1 MTKIMMSDL
10 EMQKIFDSLDVD
22 GGGSVGI
29 DELTDFIWGTSY
41 AADRDA
47 ESEAPALEPEPGQAE
62 ASVQTEP
69 EKEPEPK
76 LELEPVEA
84 SVQTELEKEPELEPV
99 LEQAE
104 ASVQTEP
111 EKEPEPKL
119 ELEPIEASVQTEL
132 EKEPEPKLEQA
143 NASVQTDLEL
153 EPEQAEASVQTDL
166 EPEQL
171 DDFLVVELAT
181 AIHKLD
187 TTQHDL
193 ADLRVRVRG
202 VAQSMTAWR
211 DFTKSEKAAR
221 SRQAQVVRRIQQLNV
236 SGAFFSWQTTAQRAA
251 RVRVI
256 LEHAL
261 DQKQSMTLADAF
273 FEMRAHCHKLV
284 RVRRMVYRLGHRS
297 VSTMFRE
304 WVHSTAGHVQGER
317 LNSELQ
323 HVHGVLIQC
332 AYASAAQRIRLRSVA
347 KSVTAWREMTRRKKA
362 LRGKHMVVLKRIQ
375 HVYLARA
382 LISWQSTARRA
393 KRVRVIATEAVSR
406 RRSLSLVGAFGAL
419 RSHRHKMKRARR
431 MLVRLGK
438 SLVSTMF
445 REWVHSTAE
454 LIRSRDGASLNE
466 EVKHAGDVL
475 MRCTDASAAQRII
488 RRTMGVVSVS
498 VSSYTSSVAKAPV
511 DRTIADSSSMS
522 AGRGHRR
529 VGGGSRR
536 AGSSGSSG
544 SGVVAKQMDTSDRG
558 RLTSR
563 PGRLEPARTHSD
575 DTGGRKKLGATLGR
589 AAGSSPD
596 PERDG
601 EGDPER
607 EPQPP
612 PSLEPQGTR
621 SNEGAAAKKRIFAAN
636 ETVSD
641 SSVERSGQPASSA
654 TPALSV
660 AARSR
665 QAQVVRRIQQLNVSG
680 AFFSWQTTAQRA
692 ARVRVILDHALDR
705 KQSMTLADAFF
716 EMRAH
721 CHKLVRVRRMVY
733 RLGHRSVSMMFREWV
748 HSTAGHVQGERLNS
762 ELQHVHG
769 VLMQCAYA
777 SAAQRIRLRSVAKS
791 VTAWREMTRR
801 KKALRGKH
809 MGVLKRIQHVHLT
822 RALVSWQSRARRAK
836 RVRVIAT
843 EAVSRR
849 RSLSVVGAFATLRSH
864 RHKMIRARRMLVRL
878 GKSLVS
884 MMFREWVHSTA
895 ELIRS
900 RDGASLHEEVKH
912 AGEVLM
918 RCADASAAQRIIRRT
933 MGTWRLKA
941 ARARQAHMTS
951 ELDSAD
957 SDAAALRESL
967 ENARKEAEEAA
978 RSNTALDQTN
988 RDLVA

>member
-1 MTKIMMSDL
+1 
-10 EMQKIFDSLDVD
+10 
-22 GGGSVGI
+22 
-29 DELTDFIWGTSY
+29 
-41 AADRDA
+41 
-47 ESEAPALEPEPGQAE
+47 
-62 ASVQTEP
+62 
-69 EKEPEPK
+69 
-76 LELEPVEA
+76 
-84 SVQTELEKEPELEPV
+84 
-99 LEQAE
+99 
-104 ASVQTEP
+104 
-111 EKEPEPKL
+111 
-119 ELEPIEASVQTEL
+119 
-132 EKEPEPKLEQA
+132 
-143 NASVQTDLEL
+143 
-153 EPEQAEASVQTDL
+153 
-166 EPEQL
+166 
-171 DDFLVVELAT
+171 
-181 AIHKLD
+181 
-187 TTQHDL
+187 
-193 ADLRVRVRG
+193 
-202 VAQSMTAWR
+202 
-211 DFTKSEKAAR
+211 
-221 SRQAQVVRRIQQLNV
+221 
-236 SGAFFSWQTTAQRAA
+236 
-251 RVRVI
+251 
-256 LEHAL
+256 
-261 DQKQSMTLADAF
+261 
-273 FEMRAHCHKLV
+273 
-284 RVRRMVYRLGHRS
+284 
-297 VSTMFRE
+297 
-304 WVHSTAGHVQGER
+304 
-317 LNSELQ
+317 
-323 HVHGVLIQC
+323 
-332 AYASAAQRIRLRSVA
+332 
-347 KSVTAWREMTRRKKA
+347 
-362 LRGKHMVVLKRIQ
+362 
-375 HVYLARA
+375 
-382 LISWQSTARRA
+382 
-393 KRVRVIATEAVSR
+393 
-406 RRSLSLVGAFGAL
+406 
-419 RSHRHKMKRARR
+419 
-431 MLVRLGK
+431 
-438 SLVSTMF
+438 
-445 REWVHSTAE
+445 
-454 LIRSRDGASLNE
+454 
-466 EVKHAGDVL
+466 
-475 MRCTDASAAQRII
+475 
-488 RRTMGVVSVS
+488 
-498 VSSYTSSVAKAPV
+498 
-511 DRTIADSSSMS
+511 MS

-529 VGGGSRR
+529 VGGSRR
-536 AGSSGSSG
+536 AGSSGG
-544 SGVVAKQMDTSDRG
+544 GVVAKQMDARDSG
-558 RLTSR
+558 RLTPR

-575 DTGGRKKLGATLGR
+575 DTGGRNKLGATLGR
-589 AAGSSPD
+589 AVGSNPD
-596 PERDG
+596 LERDC
-601 EGDPER
+601 EGD
-607 EPQPP
+607 PQPP
-612 PSLEPQGTR
+612 PVLEPQGIR
-621 SNEGAAAKKRIFAAN
+621 SDAGAAAKKRIFAAN

-641 SSVERSGQPASSA
+641 SSVERRGQPASSA
-654 TPALSV
+654 APAAPAPAPALS
-660 AARSR
+660 APARSR

-733 RLGHRSVSMMFREWV
+733 RLGHRSVSTMFREWV

-777 SAAQRIRLRSVAKS
+777 SAAQKIRLRSVAKS

-988 RDLVA
+988 RDLVAAQAALSDETSGLSQELQKLRETVRTLRGEKDGLCTENQKLRAILRTADSLVTTWPRQE